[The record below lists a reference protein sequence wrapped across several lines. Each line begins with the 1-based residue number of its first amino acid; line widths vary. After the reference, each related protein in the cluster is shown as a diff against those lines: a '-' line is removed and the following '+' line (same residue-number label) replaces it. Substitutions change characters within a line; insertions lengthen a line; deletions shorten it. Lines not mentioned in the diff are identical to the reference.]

1 MIIIFNSIHFLLLHP
16 YLTMSQ
22 FFNHGFSLSK
32 LHSITCMAVLDW
44 IFGNTET
51 IMLLKSEIWHH
62 WLSWIYVVINLFSAS
77 SFTSSTLYWKIDVW
91 KSESLLKTVC
101 QKGACIII
109 SLIFN
114 WTIVFVSLKLLECIW
129 HRQNLTRHCYCDVI

>member
-1 MIIIFNSIHFLLLHP
+1 MIIIFNWIHFLLHP

-22 FFNHGFSLSK
+22 FLFNHGFSLSK

-77 SFTSSTLYWKIDVW
+77 SFKVVIYIGRLMYGSQKVFWKLFVKKVLALLFHWFSSP
-91 KSESLLKTVC
+91 
-101 QKGACIII
+101 
-109 SLIFN
+109 F
-114 WTIVFVSLKLLECIW
+114 
-129 HRQNLTRHCYCDVI
+129 QNNLVEHIRKFRSSYSSFCVENSR